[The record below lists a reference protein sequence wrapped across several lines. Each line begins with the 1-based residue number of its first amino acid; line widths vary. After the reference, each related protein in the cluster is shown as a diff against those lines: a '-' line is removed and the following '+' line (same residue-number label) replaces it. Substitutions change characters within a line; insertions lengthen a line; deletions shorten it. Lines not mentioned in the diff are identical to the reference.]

1 MEFVLIES
9 GRWKICAS
17 GLHIAKEIVNAAIL
31 RTMIVMGF
39 LVDFLPKLSRHD
51 WVLI

>member
-9 GRWKICAS
+9 GKICVS
-17 GLHIAKEIVNAAIL
+17 GLHIAKEIVDAAIP
-31 RTMIVMGF
+31 RTMNTMGF

-51 WVLI
+51 RVLISP